1 MYVETVGTQ
10 GLPWREDSRIA
21 RLRAYLQRRFFVV
34 TYQRMDYAPMASEGE
49 RSAFFV
55 LPDKPLVAPE
65 RSAGVFYA
73 KRPHIPCQAET
84 ARKGRL
90 LPIRMERVPALSIPY
105 LFPAGP
111 RRPAAHLYSTR
122 GSAPRR
128 LRENTQGGNRT

>member
-10 GLPWREDSRIA
+10 GFPWREDSRIA

-34 TYQRMDYAPMASEGE
+34 TYQRMDYAPMASEGG
-49 RSAFFV
+49 AVGVFG

-90 LPIRMERVPALSIPY
+90 LSIRDGEG
-105 LFPAGP
+105 AGP
-111 RRPAAHLYSTR
+111 LHPTPLSGRAETARGTPVQHARPCAA
-122 GSAPRR
+122 AF
-128 LRENTQGGNRT
+128 